1 MTPRVRWTGFTFP
14 LEERFLTSKEAGDVL
29 GMSSRTLDRYRSKKG
44 GPAYYK
50 FGSKVRYKTED
61 LHAWAAERRVDE
73 PTKREV
79 QAASVK
85 D

>member
-1 MTPRVRWTGFTFP
+1 MLLRPRRPGSRFQ
-14 LEERFLTSKEAGDVL
+14 LEERFLTPKEAGEVL
-29 GMSSRTLDRYRSKKG
+29 GMSPRTLDRYRSVKR

-50 FGSKVRYKTED
+50 FGSKVRYKMED

-73 PTKREV
+73 PTKREG